1 MFVCIVCIVFIVIVV
16 LTVLFVLQLPTRV
29 FPRELDVALAFFV
42 ILHLTLLALFL
53 FLLLLLLLPIAL
65 RVLPYPVLFQELAR
79 GVQNPVAWLFAP
91 ARAAPDAPKQK
102 LARVPDF
109 ALGKTKR

>member
-53 FLLLLLLLPIAL
+53 LLLLLLPIAL

-79 GVQNPVAWLFAP
+79 GVQNPVAWSFAP

-109 ALGKTKR
+109 ALGTTKR